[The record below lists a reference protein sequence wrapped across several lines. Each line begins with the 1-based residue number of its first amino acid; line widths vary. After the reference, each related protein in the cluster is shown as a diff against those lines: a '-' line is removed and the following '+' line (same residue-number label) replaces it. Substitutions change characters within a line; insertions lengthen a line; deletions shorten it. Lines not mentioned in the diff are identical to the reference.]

1 MRHAA
6 PPLRTDPDVREALA
20 RRSLIV
26 LAALI
31 LLFEEW
37 IWNAMLRATARLV
50 AHPWVQAAER
60 RMAELEPIEALC
72 AFMLP
77 MLALLPFKLAAVYM
91 LARGHFLG
99 GAAVLALAKVVSTTL
114 GARIYVVVRPQLQQI
129 SWYVRLESRFL
140 DWKHRVVAALR
151 TTPTWQALQARLA
164 AWRVQRHGLLR
175 QGWRRLVAV
184 LRLMRR
190 HRTANPPH

>member
-1 MRHAA
+1 MS
-6 PPLRTDPDVREALA
+6 REALA

-72 AFMLP
+72 AFVLP

-99 GAAVLALAKVVSTTL
+99 GAAVLVLAKVVSTTL

-151 TTPTWQALQARLA
+151 ATPTWQTLQARLA

-190 HRTANPPH
+190 HRTVNPPH

>member
-1 MRHAA
+1 MS
-6 PPLRTDPDVREALA
+6 REALA

-140 DWKHRVVAALR
+140 NWKHRVVAALR
-151 TTPTWQALQARLA
+151 ATPTWQTLQARLA

-175 QGWRRLVAV
+175 QGGRRLVAV

>member
-1 MRHAA
+1 M
-6 PPLRTDPDVREALA
+6 PPPPGPTPMSSEALA

-50 AHPWVQAAER
+50 AHPWLQAAER

-72 AFMLP
+72 AFVLP

-151 TTPTWQALQARLA
+151 AAPTWQALQARLA

-190 HRTANPPH
+190 RRTVNPPH

>member
-1 MRHAA
+1 M
-6 PPLRTDPDVREALA
+6 PPPPPGPTPMSREALA

-140 DWKHRVVAALR
+140 NWKHRVVAALR
-151 TTPTWQALQARLA
+151 ATPTWQTLQARLA

>member
-1 MRHAA
+1 M
-6 PPLRTDPDVREALA
+6 
-20 RRSLIV
+20 
-26 LAALI
+26 
-31 LLFEEW
+31 
-37 IWNAMLRATARLV
+37 
-50 AHPWVQAAER
+50 
-60 RMAELEPIEALC
+60 
-72 AFMLP
+72 
-77 MLALLPFKLAAVYM
+77 
-91 LARGHFLG
+91 
-99 GAAVLALAKVVSTTL
+99 LALAKVVSTTL

-140 DWKHRVVAALR
+140 NWKHRVVAALR
-151 TTPTWQALQARLA
+151 ATPTWQTLQARLA

>member
-1 MRHAA
+1 MS
-6 PPLRTDPDVREALA
+6 REALA

-140 DWKHRVVAALR
+140 NWKHRVVAALR
-151 TTPTWQALQARLA
+151 ATPTWQALQARLA

-190 HRTANPPH
+190 HRTVNPPH